1 MASMRALV
9 KARPE
14 PGLWLEE
21 APIPEPGDNDVL
33 IKVLKTGICGTDLY
47 IYNWTPWAQKT
58 VKPPIIIGHEF
69 GGQVAAVGKN
79 VQGIKEG
86 EIVGGEGHITCGR
99 CRNCLS
105 GRRHLCPET
114 YTLGVKRP
122 GIFAEYVSL
131 PAENVWQAHPSITP
145 EMLSIFDP
153 FGNATY
159 TTLSFDLVG
168 EDVLITGA
176 GPIGVMSTAIARHAG
191 ARYIVVTNRSAYR
204 RELAQKAGADL
215 VINPEEESLDEAK
228 AKLGMVGD
236 FTVGLEMSGSPVA
249 FNQMLDHMH
258 SGGGI
263 GLLGLLPEGT
273 VIDWGKVIFKTLTIK
288 GIFGRKIFE
297 TWFKME
303 AMLQSGLDVSP
314 VITHRLPAEDFEQGF
329 EAMNAKECGKVVLD
343 WS

>member
-1 MASMRALV
+1 M
-9 KARPE
+9 
-14 PGLWLEE
+14 EE
-21 APIPEPGDNDVL
+21 APIPEPGENDVL
-33 IKVLKTGICGTDLY
+33 IRVLKTGICGTDLY
-47 IYNWTPWAQKT
+47 IYNWNSLAQKM
-58 VKPPIIIGHEF
+58 VQPPLIIGHEF
-69 GGQVAAVGKN
+69 GGQVVALGKN
-79 VQGIKEG
+79 VRGIKEG
-86 EIVGGEGHITCGR
+86 QIVGGEGHMTCGQ

-105 GRRHLCPET
+105 GLRHLCPET
-114 YTLGVKRP
+114 FTLGVKRP

-131 PAENVWQAHPSITP
+131 PAENVWLAHPSITP
-145 EMLSIFDP
+145 ELLSIFDP

-176 GPIGVMSTAIARHAG
+176 GPIGLMATAIARHAG

-204 RELAQKAGADL
+204 RELAKKAGADL
-215 VINPEEESLDEAK
+215 VINPEEESLAEAK
-228 AKLGMVGD
+228 AKLGMVGG
-236 FTVGLEMSGSPVA
+236 FTVGLEMSGSPDA
-249 FNQMLDHMH
+249 FNQMLDHMQ

-273 VIDWGKVIFKTLTIK
+273 VIDWSKVIFKTLTIK

-303 AMLQSGLDVSP
+303 AMLQTGLDVGQF
-314 VITHRLPAEDFEQGF
+314 ITHRLPAEDFEQGF
-329 EAMNAKECGKVVLD
+329 AAMNSKECGKVVLD

>member
-1 MASMRALV
+1 MAKMRALV
-9 KARPE
+9 KAKPE
-14 PGLWLEE
+14 PGLWMEE

-33 IKVLKTGICGTDLY
+33 IRVLKTGICGTDLY

-69 GGQVAAVGKN
+69 GGQVAGLGKN
-79 VQGIKEG
+79 VRGIKEG
-86 EIVGGEGHITCGR
+86 EIVGGEGHITCGH

-145 EMLSIFDP
+145 ELLAIFDP
-153 FGNATY
+153 YGNATY

-176 GPIGVMSTAIARHAG
+176 GPIGIMATAIARHAG

-204 RELAQKAGADL
+204 RKLAQKAGADL
-215 VINPEEESLDEAK
+215 AINPEEESLVEAQ
-228 AKLGMVGD
+228 AKLGMVGG
-236 FTVGLEMSGSPVA
+236 FNVGLEMSGNPAA
-249 FNQMLDHMH
+249 FNQMLEHMYP
-258 SGGGI
+258 GGGI
-263 GLLGLLPEGT
+263 ALLGLLPDGAG
-273 VIDWGKVIFKTLTIK
+273 IDWSKVIFKTLTIK

-303 AMLQSGLDVSP
+303 AMLLSGLNVGQF
-314 VITHRLPAEDFEQGF
+314 ITHRLPAEDFEQGF
-329 EAMNAKECGKVVLD
+329 AAMNSKECGKVVLD